1 MPGERS
7 QHLDIE
13 SAIQQLK
20 PYGFVAIN
28 IKKSCGGRPK
38 SDRKCIEVGLKSSSE
53 TRANFCHFVLKEY
66 FHWDHHNYML
76 LWMWEYTLIE

>member
-20 PYGFVAIN
+20 LYGFGATN
-28 IKKSCGGRPK
+28 IKKSCGSRPK
-38 SDRKCIEVGLKSSSE
+38 SDRNCIEVDLKSSSE
-53 TRANFCHFVLKEY
+53 IRANFCHFVLKEY
-66 FHWDHHNYML
+66 FHWDPHNYML
-76 LWMWEYTLIE
+76 LWIWEYNLIE